1 MHPTAVS
8 LVQQERPDPPALALG
23 GLGYK
28 YINEALSWKEEE
40 GEKRAAE

>member
-1 MHPTAVS
+1 MGA
-8 LVQQERPDPPALALG
+8 LPPALALG

-40 GEKRAAE
+40 GDYCDDITCILMSLA